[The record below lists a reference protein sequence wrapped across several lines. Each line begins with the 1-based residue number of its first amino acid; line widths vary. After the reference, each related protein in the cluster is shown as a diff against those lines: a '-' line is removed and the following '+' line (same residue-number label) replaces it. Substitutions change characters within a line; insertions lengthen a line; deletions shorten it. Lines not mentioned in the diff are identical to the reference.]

1 MDTLF
6 NANTVCTIITVVG
19 SVITVS
25 ITYYKT
31 LKKSKFLIHI
41 LQIKLAHM
49 KIFGTLLQ
57 SIVII
62 LPMKIRVICVV
73 QFTV

>member
-31 LKKSKFLIHI
+31 KKSKFLMHI